1 MGLIGHEYISS
12 VVLLQLE
19 NYIMKDTKKSLLL
32 FVYFTISMPSFTTMA
47 LNFHST
53 NRCQGIV

>member
-32 FVYFTISMPSFTTMA
+32 FILQSVCHLLPLWLEIFILP
-47 LNFHST
+47 